1 MSTVTENFHI
11 DTDFAE
17 SMNRLSEEEAFQLE
31 ENLLKEGCRDALIV
45 WQEKNLLLDGHN
57 RFELCEKHGLPYEV
71 QYVSLSDRQAALEW
85 ICKNQLGRRN
95 LTPFQKAELVLKFKP
110 TLAEEAKERSIGNLK
125 QGDSSP
131 SVDQCPHSGEV
142 RNEILDVDNY
152 PTSGKGRVHDQL
164 AAQAGVSTKTIDRAE
179 YLSKHADDKTK
190 QKLRTG
196 DTTINAEYKRLR
208 KEEAKRDRQERKQA
222 VVAIP
227 DDQQVQLFVS
237 NITDAA
243 THVKPNSV
251 DFIITD
257 PPYPKEH
264 LPTFSSLA
272 NFAVHALKPGGSLIC
287 MSGQSY
293 LAEVYQRLTVHEELR
308 YHWTLAYLTPGG
320 QASQLWDRKVNTF
333 WKPLLWLVKGN
344 YQGDWIGDVVR
355 SDVNNN
361 DKEHHHWGQSVS
373 GMLDLLDRF
382 VLPGQIVCDP
392 FLGGGTTALAARQC
406 NCRFIGLDID
416 EKCVKTTQRR
426 LAEMTLEDAS

>member
-1 MSTVTENFHI
+1 MNTTIEKFHL

-17 SMNRLSEEEAFQLE
+17 SINRLSEEETFQLE
-31 ENLLKEGCRDALIV
+31 ENLLQEGCRDALIA
-45 WQEKNLLLDGHN
+45 WQEENLLLDGHN
-57 RFELCEKHGLPYEV
+57 RFELCQKHGLPYETH
-71 QYVSLSDRQAALEW
+71 YISLPDRQAALEW

-95 LTPFQKAELVLKFKP
+95 LTPFQKTELVLKFKP
-110 TLAEEAKERSIGNLK
+110 MLVEEAKKRQRSAGKEYGKNHPK
-125 QGDSSP
+125 EEVPDN
-131 SVDQCPHSGEV
+131 CPEPKAGEV
-142 RNEILDVDNY
+142 REE
-152 PTSGKGRVHDQL
+152 L
-164 AAQAGVSTKTIDRAE
+164 AAKAGVSGKTINRAE

-190 QKLRTG
+190 QKLRSG
-196 DTTINAEYKRLR
+196 ETTINAEYKKLR
-208 KEEAKRDRQERKQA
+208 KEEARRDRQERKQT

-257 PPYPKEH
+257 PPYPKEY
-264 LPTFSSLA
+264 LSTFSSLA
-272 NFAVHALKPGGSLIC
+272 NFAVHALKPSGSLIC

-293 LAEVYQRLTVHEELR
+293 LPEVYQLLTAYEELH

-333 WKPLLWLVKGN
+333 WKPLLWFVKGN

-361 DKEHHHWGQSVS
+361 DKEHHPWGQSVS

-382 VLPGQIVCDP
+382 VFPGQIVCDP

-416 EKCVKTTQRR
+416 EKGLDTTQRR
-426 LAEMTLEDAS
+426 LAKRVQENVA